1 VSERALARLA
11 PRLGARRA
19 QDLLQEAL
27 RAGATGVPAR
37 QALVDAGL
45 FSAQEAAEL
54 TAQPDTGSCQAMVDL
69 VVQRA
74 RAARAAEPAEWP

>member
-1 VSERALARLA
+1 M
-11 PRLGARRA
+11 PRILVVDDDRSTADLL
-19 QDLLQEAL
+19 QDLLG
-27 RAGATGVPAR
+27 AGTAGVPVG

-54 TAQPDTGSCQAMVDL
+54 TAQPDTGSCQAMADL

-74 RAARAAEPAEWP
+74 RAARAAEPAAWP